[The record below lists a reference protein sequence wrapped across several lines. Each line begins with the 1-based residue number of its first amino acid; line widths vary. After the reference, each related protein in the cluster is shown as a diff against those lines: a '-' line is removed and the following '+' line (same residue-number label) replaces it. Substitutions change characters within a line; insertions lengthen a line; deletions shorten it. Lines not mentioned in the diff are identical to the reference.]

1 MSRLPVDDAFDPL
14 LTAALQARPLPAVS
28 PRLASDIL
36 ARARNAEAQATAALR
51 RVRWAQQ
58 AATLVAAAL
67 LLVIALVGGAQI
79 LAAGTSALADST
91 AIESSIASLDEATTT
106 SLSSATSQMAASF
119 GLGLALAVTLLIGMH
134 SGLSGNSARLRW

>member
-1 MSRLPVDDAFDPL
+1 MNRLPVDDAFDPL
-14 LTAALQARPLPAVS
+14 LAAALQSRPLPAGN
-28 PRLASDIL
+28 PRLANEIL
-36 ARARNAEAQATAALR
+36 ARARRSEAQATAALR

-91 AIESSIASLDEATTT
+91 AIETSIASLDEATAT
-106 SLSSATSQMAASF
+106 SLGSATTQMAASF
-119 GLGLALAVTLLIGMH
+119 GLGLALAVTLLIGVH
-134 SGLSGNSARLRW
+134 SGLSGNAARLRW